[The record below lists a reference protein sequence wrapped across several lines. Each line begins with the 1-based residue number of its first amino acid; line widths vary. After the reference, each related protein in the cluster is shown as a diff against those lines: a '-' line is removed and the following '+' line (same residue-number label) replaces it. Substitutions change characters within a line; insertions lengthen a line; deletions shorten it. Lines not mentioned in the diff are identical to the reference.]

1 MSTTTNMILVLPT
14 PSVTLGAQWAEDLN
28 TAFGVVDLHDHSSGK
43 GVKVKPN
50 GMNINDDLDV
60 QSNTLKNVEAVGLVS
75 LGAALSGVSNVLKL
89 NSSGGNLYFTNSSG
103 AAVQITSAGTIASN
117 PGSAQIFKT
126 QAVSTNLTI
135 SASDTFVYLI
145 VDTSSVRTIT
155 LPLASGV
162 TSGRLYIFKD
172 ATGQADTNAIVIT
185 AAGADLIDGAATYS
199 VDAEY
204 SAFMLVSDGAS
215 KWYVS

>member
-60 QSNTLKNVEAVGLVS
+60 QSNTLTNVEAVGLVS

-117 PGSAQIFKT
+117 PGSAQIFQT

-172 ATGQADTNAIVIT
+172 ATGQADTYAIVIT

-204 SAFMLVSDGAS
+204 SAFMIVSDGTS
-215 KWYVS
+215 KWHVS